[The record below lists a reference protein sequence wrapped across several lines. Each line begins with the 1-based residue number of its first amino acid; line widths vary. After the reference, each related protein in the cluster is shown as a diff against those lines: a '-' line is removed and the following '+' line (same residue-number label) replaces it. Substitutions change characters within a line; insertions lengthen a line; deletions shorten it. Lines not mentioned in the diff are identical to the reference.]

1 MQEEA
6 QLVQLEDYEPDLDED
21 EIKEQE
27 EQKAHRMTSSSQNP
41 SNNSQA
47 AARIEAQK
55 RQRRIMKK
63 RKKNTVSFKYNIK
76 LARIPP
82 KPQWGSWL
90 TSLFGSKKG
99 VNIKDLAHVEHVPEQ
114 ENCPKNEYHTTVQAG
129 QTAFI

>member
-27 EQKAHRMTSSSQNP
+27 EQKAHRMTNSSQNP

-55 RQRRIMKK
+55 RQRLSPWR
-63 RKKNTVSFKYNIK
+63 V
-76 LARIPP
+76 
-82 KPQWGSWL
+82 
-90 TSLFGSKKG
+90 
-99 VNIKDLAHVEHVPEQ
+99 
-114 ENCPKNEYHTTVQAG
+114 
-129 QTAFI
+129 

>member
-41 SNNSQA
+41 SSNSQA
-47 AARIEAQK
+47 DARIEAQK

-90 TSLFGSKKG
+90 TSLFGAKKG

-114 ENCPKNEYHTTVQAG
+114 ENCPKNEYHTTVQALSL
-129 QTAFI
+129 IHI